1 LRLPEVRM
9 PDWKW
14 YFEGE
19 RMKTLRWI
27 LGIVIVG
34 AVVALVIVFWPTIM
48 QAGKRICSRIGSH
61 DGDELEEF
69 PKAA

>member
-1 LRLPEVRM
+1 MKMPEMHM

-19 RMKTLRWI
+19 RMKLLRWI
-27 LGIVIVG
+27 LGILVVG

-48 QAGKRICSRIGSH
+48 QAGQRCLDRAGKR
-61 DGDELEEF
+61 DTDELEEF
-69 PKAA
+69 PRAA

>member
-1 LRLPEVRM
+1 MHM

-19 RMKTLRWI
+19 RMKLLRWI
-27 LGIVIVG
+27 LGIVLLA
-34 AVVALVIVFWPTIM
+34 AVVALVVVFWPTIM
-48 QAGKRICSRIGSH
+48 QAGRRLLDRTGMRES
-61 DGDELEEF
+61 DELEEY

>member
-1 LRLPEVRM
+1 M

-48 QAGKRICSRIGSH
+48 QAGKRLSSRIGSR

-69 PKAA
+69 PRAA

>member
-1 LRLPEVRM
+1 M

-19 RMKTLRWI
+19 RMKTLRWV

-34 AVVALVIVFWPTIM
+34 ALIALVIIFWPTIT
-48 QAGKRICSRIGSH
+48 QAGKRLISRSSAR
-61 DGDELEEF
+61 DGDDLEEY
-69 PKAA
+69 PRAA